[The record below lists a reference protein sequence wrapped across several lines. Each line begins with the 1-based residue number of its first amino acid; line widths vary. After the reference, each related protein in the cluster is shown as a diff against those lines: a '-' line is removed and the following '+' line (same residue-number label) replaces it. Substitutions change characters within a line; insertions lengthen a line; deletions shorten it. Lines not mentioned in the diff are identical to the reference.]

1 MDTDKCTMLTLI
13 KKKAGVAILISDRAY
28 FKARNVIRDKGHYIM
43 KRGSILQ
50 EDTVIFNVCAP
61 NNSVKLCKAKLQ
73 NCKEKCMS
81 PLFYL
86 DTSSSCQKWTDTT
99 QKKSVRTQFNSTL
112 SSISWV

>member
-1 MDTDKCTMLTLI
+1 MYHPVICCLQETHFKYKDTYRLKGWRKNMLTLI
-13 KKKAGVAILISDRAY
+13 LKKAGVAILISDRAY

-73 NCKEKCMS
+73 NCKEKYM
-81 PLFYL
+81 
-86 DTSSSCQKWTDTT
+86 QGRK
-99 QKKSVRTQFNSTL
+99 
-112 SSISWV
+112 